1 MAAKTLCSAW
11 ANEIAVA
18 NPIPVLHPVINT
30 IDTTC
35 SFPYRQLSKERIRI
49 DIAAHTA
56 APMRARIS
64 YGPSLSPAESGIAGF
79 SLAGLADGCC

>member
-30 IDTTC
+30 IDKTC
-35 SFPYRQLSKERIRI
+35 SFPYRQLSEERIRI
-49 DIAAHTA
+49 GLTANTA
-56 APMRARIS
+56 API
-64 YGPSLSPAESGIAGF
+64 
-79 SLAGLADGCC
+79 